1 MTITAETND
10 SIAVSDAVLEDMANL
25 CSQSPNAFDKSVLV
39 NQAASWVLLTLARD
53 ENNTRGFSFFT
64 LERIGGTPCLL
75 IGATHICRN
84 NKRENILRTILNDQL
99 RRAVLAFPDEDV
111 LLGTQINNPG
121 ALEAYRTLD
130 NIIPRPNHDA
140 SGEERA
146 WGRRLAKRF
155 GIGPSRYEDRLFT
168 ARGRGHQS
176 IVLDHASAKPNSISP
191 EVYAQFGGLNVPAGD
206 TLVVFGWAL
215 LEDLEKLL

>member
-10 SIAVSDAVLEDMANL
+10 SIAVSDADLEDMANL
-25 CSQSPNAFDKSVLV
+25 CSQSPNAFAKSVLM
-39 NQAASWVLLTLARD
+39 NQTSNWVLLTLARD
-53 ENNTRGFSFFT
+53 EEHTRGFSFFS
-64 LERIGGTPCLL
+64 LERIGGTPCCL

-84 NKRENILRTILNDQL
+84 NKRDSILSTILNDQL

-111 LLGTQINNPG
+111 LLGTQINDPG
-121 ALEAYRTLD
+121 ALDAYRTLD
-130 NIIPRPNHDA
+130 NIIPRPNHNA

-155 GIGPSRYEDRLFT
+155 GIGPSRYEDRVFT
-168 ARGRGHQS
+168 ARGKGHQS
-176 IVLDHASAKPNSISP
+176 IVFDHASAKPSSIAP
-191 EVYAQFGGLNVPAGD
+191 EVQAQFGDLNVPAGD
-206 TLVVFGWAL
+206 TLIVFGWAL